1 MSQIFIPKYFYNE
14 NMKEREIGF
23 QTFSLKL
30 PKALS
35 IATPVAPAVPL
46 RKLKEYFIY
55 MGQNHIQYDH
65 ISMQV

>member
-1 MSQIFIPKYFYNE
+1 
-14 NMKEREIGF
+14 MKEREIGF